1 MCPTE
6 SRENQHPVAAVVTDE
21 GKRHHR
27 IACRARL
34 NFSPSHVRPASK
46 HPNWSK
52 PSHHADPPRQVP
64 SVTLSDATCQ
74 TQPGVGFIQLDG
86 CELHGGIMRGNV
98 VWSVGVKGGFWPVP
112 VIGITENYSKR
123 ITAYCAAPV
132 LRLWKWC
139 IAGSGHNRSLPPMN
153 NSEKLILVFPPFFSI
168 PL

>member
-98 VWSVGVKGGFWPVP
+98 VWSVGVKGGFWPKP
-112 VIGITENYSKR
+112 PIRHHKSRGTAPDQFAAIGFVQISATR
-123 ITAYCAAPV
+123 IN
-132 LRLWKWC
+132 
-139 IAGSGHNRSLPPMN
+139 GSGQHRSYDL
-153 NSEKLILVFPPFFSI
+153 LV
-168 PL
+168 